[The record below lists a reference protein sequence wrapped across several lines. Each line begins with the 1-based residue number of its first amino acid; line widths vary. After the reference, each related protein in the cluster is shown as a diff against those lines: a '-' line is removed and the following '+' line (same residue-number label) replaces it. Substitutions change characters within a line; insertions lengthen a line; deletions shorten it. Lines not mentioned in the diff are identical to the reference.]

1 MFLLNLNALTL
12 LLSLACISNG
22 SVQDQIYQ
30 NSLTA
35 IFSPSLCQLKL
46 ICAITQSPSYE
57 LRTSPFMKGI
67 SALSRYEG
75 NSSATAM
82 LELAISTGSEGRP
95 CSSVAPHCPHSTTSL
110 VQAMQDLG
118 LTHKGEHVRGRR
130 QTQRGKY
137 QQNIQPWAQG
147 QNTYSPVRR
156 QGASLPPVFRPDNA
170 GRLQVCKDCD
180 MRGTVC
186 TVYSIGTFLGCN
198 GIGLAAGPPGVLA
211 CNMATTPGSFG
222 CGINTLHCY
231 MSGCGL
237 ITLPKLP

>member
-82 LELAISTGSEGRP
+82 LELAISTGNICQLFAQLMKTEYYDQQVLKADLAAVLLHIVHTRPPVLYRP
-95 CSSVAPHCPHSTTSL
+95 CRTWASHT
-110 VQAMQDLG
+110 
-118 LTHKGEHVRGRR
+118 KG
-130 QTQRGKY
+130 
-137 QQNIQPWAQG
+137 
-147 QNTYSPVRR
+147 
-156 QGASLPPVFRPDNA
+156 
-170 GRLQVCKDCD
+170 
-180 MRGTVC
+180 
-186 TVYSIGTFLGCN
+186 
-198 GIGLAAGPPGVLA
+198 
-211 CNMATTPGSFG
+211 NM
-222 CGINTLHCY
+222 
-231 MSGCGL
+231 
-237 ITLPKLP
+237 